1 VFFLLSD
8 RGDSGDLLAVAAARA
23 LDYNHSPM
31 STPFSSVGRI
41 MRGVLLSK
49 GRMEALT
56 DGIFAIAM
64 TLLVLELKVPDL
76 PKSASPHEL
85 LHGIR
90 QEMPALFSFIIS
102 FLYCALLWV
111 LHHMAM
117 HFIRHL
123 QFALVWLNLLFLM
136 AISTMP
142 FSCGLLGHFLRNPA
156 AQEIYFANMFIAA
169 ALLALQWLVA
179 KKKKLI
185 NEDDPERVRLM
196 GQQLMFF
203 PVALAAGL
211 VAAYFNPIA
220 GSYAFISVLL
230 VLRLWQRKQYRDQ
243 EKKAVQ

>member
-1 VFFLLSD
+1 MERQLW
-8 RGDSGDLLAVAAARA
+8 LATVVG
-23 LDYNHSPM
+23 YNLNPM
-31 STPFSSVGRI
+31 STPPLSIRKLLHSI
-41 MRGVLLSK
+41 LLSK

-136 AISTMP
+136 
-142 FSCGLLGHFLRNPA
+142 
-156 AQEIYFANMFIAA
+156 
-169 ALLALQWLVA
+169 
-179 KKKKLI
+179 
-185 NEDDPERVRLM
+185 
-196 GQQLMFF
+196 
-203 PVALAAGL
+203 
-211 VAAYFNPIA
+211 
-220 GSYAFISVLL
+220 
-230 VLRLWQRKQYRDQ
+230 
-243 EKKAVQ
+243 

>member
-1 VFFLLSD
+1 
-8 RGDSGDLLAVAAARA
+8 
-23 LDYNHSPM
+23 M
-31 STPFSSVGRI
+31 SRLFNSVGRI
-41 MRGVLLSK
+41 LHGVLLSK

-76 PKSASPHEL
+76 PKSSSPHEL
-85 LHGIR
+85 LHAIG
-90 QEMPALFSFIIS
+90 QEMPALFSFMIS

-123 QFALVWLNLLFLM
+123 QIALVWVNLLFLM
-136 AISTMP
+136 SISTMP

-169 ALLALQWLVA
+169 ALLALQWLIA
-179 KKKKLI
+179 KQKKLLT
-185 NEDDPERVRLM
+185 EDDPERTRLM

-211 VAAYFNPIA
+211 VAAYFNPMS
-220 GSYAFISVLL
+220 GSYAFIFTLL
-230 VLRLWQRKQYRDQ
+230 IFRLWQRKRQRGQ
-243 EKKAVQ
+243 KTV

>member
-1 VFFLLSD
+1 MGAYSI
-8 RGDSGDLLAVAAARA
+8 RK
-23 LDYNHSPM
+23 
-31 STPFSSVGRI
+31 I
-41 MRGVLLSK
+41 MHGILLSK
-49 GRMEALT
+49 GRMEGLT

-64 TLLVLELKVPDL
+64 TLLVLELRVPDL
-76 PKSASPHEL
+76 PKSSSPHEL
-85 LHGIR
+85 LHAIG
-90 QEMPALFSFIIS
+90 QEMPALFSFMIS

-123 QFALVWLNLLFLM
+123 QIALVWLNLLFLM
-136 AISTMP
+136 SISTMP

-169 ALLALQWLVA
+169 ALLALQWLIA

-185 NEDDPERVRLM
+185 NDDDPERARLM

-211 VAAYFNPIA
+211 VGAYFNPLA
-220 GSYAFISVLL
+220 GSYAFTFALL
-230 VLRLWQRKQYRDQ
+230 ILRIWQRKRYRDH
-243 EKKAVQ
+243 KTKTIL